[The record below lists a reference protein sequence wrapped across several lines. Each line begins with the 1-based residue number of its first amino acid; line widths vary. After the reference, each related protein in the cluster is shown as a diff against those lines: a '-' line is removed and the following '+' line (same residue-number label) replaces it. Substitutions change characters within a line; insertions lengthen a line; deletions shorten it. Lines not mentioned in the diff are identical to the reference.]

1 MSIQAKERLVEDVAH
16 GIGEFLTVTQT
27 DAVTDVLN
35 EKLYGYEVTERY
47 EGEISKD
54 LLNVF
59 LEAKRIEGRSAK
71 TINRYSYEIERML
84 MDVGKPI
91 ERISVYDIRHYFM
104 EMKNRG
110 MQDSSIEGVR
120 SVMSSF
126 FGWLWKEQLIP
137 ANPCANIGTIKVQK
151 KIRLPYSAA
160 EIEKLKS
167 GCTNIRD
174 KAIVCFL
181 LSTGARIN
189 EVTMLNRDD
198 VDYKNLEIKVL
209 GKGNKE
215 RTVYMD
221 EVTAMILTEYQEQ
234 RTDESEA
241 LFSGIRKN
249 VTARLTPHGV
259 REMLVKLGDRVG
271 VENVHPH
278 RFRRTLATNL
288 INHGMP
294 IQEVACILGH
304 ENLDTTMKYVYLD
317 KANVKNAYRK
327 YA

>member
-1 MSIQAKERLVEDVAH
+1 MSIQAKERLIEDVAH

-35 EKLYGYEVTERY
+35 EKLNGYEVSERY

-174 KAIVCFL
+174 KAIVYFL

-215 RTVYMD
+215 RTVYLD
-221 EVTAMILTEYQEQ
+221 DVTAMVLAEYQEK
-234 RTDESEA
+234 RKDSSPA
-241 LFSGIRKN
+241 LFGCVRSSSDRI
-249 VTARLTPHGV
+249 TAHGV
-259 REMLVKLGDRVG
+259 RKMLTDLGKATH

-288 INHGMP
+288 IDHGMP
-294 IQEVACILGH
+294 IQEVAMILGH
-304 ENLDTTMKYVYLD
+304 ENINTTMKYVYIT
-317 KANVKNAYRK
+317 KANVKNSYRK